1 MREVC
6 NVSERE
12 GGQGKLPFRGL
23 DWTGTIG
30 QKGELDSSC
39 SYNESKRGRG
49 RIWEPRSAFECGQED
64 QTNIDMER
72 HLIMLKPH
80 LPFLKHNSSS

>member
-23 DWTGTIG
+23 DWTGTIW
-30 QKGELDSSC
+30 QKGELDIYSTVVAVITRVKGGGEGFGSREAHL
-39 SYNESKRGRG
+39 SVAKRTKQ
-49 RIWEPRSAFECGQED
+49 ILTWKD
-64 QTNIDMER
+64 I
-72 HLIMLKPH
+72 
-80 LPFLKHNSSS
+80 

>member
-23 DWTGTIG
+23 DWTGTIW
-30 QKGELDSSC
+30 QKGELDI
-39 SYNESKRGRG
+39 YEGDPTEKFTH
-49 RIWEPRSAFECGQED
+49 A
-64 QTNIDMER
+64 
-72 HLIMLKPH
+72 LAL
-80 LPFLKHNSSS
+80 